1 MRRFVQVCGVLAIAG
16 GLWLVPGTSLF
27 AADKASAGATDP
39 GALFDKLDTDHSGI
53 LTADKIPADK
63 RSLFE
68 RLLRLAGKPADG
80 QLNRAEFVAQLK
92 SITEPPAN
100 GVVSSSSAGSGGSTS
115 SKSPAGAGTAKP
127 AGAPAAA
134 DVKKQPDP
142 AKVFD
147 RFDKNHTGKLTIND
161 VPEARQQLFK
171 RLLKIAGKPEGSSL
185 TKDEFVKAFEEVLAN
200 RAGAPA
206 AKPTAGAGKNA
217 ASANAGEGFDVDTAV
232 GRLMKLSSRPD
243 GKLTKTDLP
252 ERMQARFDKI
262 DTNQDG
268 LVDETELRSWLTK
281 VKGQLAA
288 VRALSGASNTPAESK
303 DAPKSDAASGN
314 GAKSGSGASNN

>member
-1 MRRFVQVCGVLAIAG
+1 MRRVVQALSVLAIAC
-16 GLWLVPGTSLF
+16 GLWLASESSLL
-27 AADKASAGATDP
+27 AAEKASGGALDP
-39 GALFDKLDTDHSGI
+39 GALFDKLDIDHSGL
-53 LTADKIPADK
+53 LTADKIPVDK

-80 QLNRAEFVAQLK
+80 QLTRAEFVAQLK

-100 GVVSSSSAGSGGSTS
+100 GVATPSSAGSGGSTS
-115 SKSPAGAGTAKP
+115 SKSPGGAGTAKS
-127 AGAPAAA
+127 AGAPAATDA
-134 DVKKQPDP
+134 KKQPDP

-147 RFDKNHTGKLTIND
+147 RFDKNHMGKLTIND
-161 VPEARQQLFK
+161 VPEERQQLFK

-185 TKDEFVKAFEEVLAN
+185 TKEEFVKAFEEVLAK

-206 AKPTAGAGKNA
+206 AKPAAGANKSA
-217 ASANAGEGFDVDTAV
+217 ASANAGEGFDVDTMV

-243 GKLTKTDLP
+243 GKLTKNDLP
-252 ERMQARFDKI
+252 ERMQGRFDKI

-281 VKGQLAA
+281 VKRQLAA
-288 VRALSGASNTPAESK
+288 VHALSGASTVPAGNK
-303 DAPKSDAASGN
+303 DAPKSDAATSGT
-314 GAKSGSGASNN
+314 GASNN